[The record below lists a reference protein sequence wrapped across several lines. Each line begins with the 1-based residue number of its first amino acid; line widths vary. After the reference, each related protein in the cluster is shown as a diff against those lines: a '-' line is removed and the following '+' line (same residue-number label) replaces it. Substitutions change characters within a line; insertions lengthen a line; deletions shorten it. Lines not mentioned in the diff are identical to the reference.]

1 MQLIRSTGEALDIYD
16 ILKLTHNGVLE
27 EKPRAEDT
35 TDNPEKGGV
44 LQSSKWT
51 WLKRYVEI
59 LKLYKGK
66 HPWQSY

>member
-1 MQLIRSTGEALDIYD
+1 MSDISSWLMQLIRSTGEALDIYD

-44 LQSSKWT
+44 LQSSK
-51 WLKRYVEI
+51 
-59 LKLYKGK
+59 
-66 HPWQSY
+66 